1 MTARQ
6 QASVYRQQV
15 PALVKHIGWLASMAQ
30 GSSELLPGSI
40 YGRRRRCGKPGCRC
54 TRGHLHND
62 TVLAVH
68 ENGRRRL
75 VSLSAIDAAG
85 YGLLIRNW
93 RQFQRNRRE
102 LKRTF
107 KKLLLVYDK
116 LGKIRRMKKRE
127 QCLDR

>member
-62 TVLAVH
+62 TVLAVQ

-75 VSLSAIDAAG
+75 VSLSAIDADK
-85 YGLLIRNW
+85 YGQLVRNW
-93 RQFQRNRRE
+93 RQLQRNRRE
-102 LKRTF
+102 LERTF

-116 LGKIRRMKKRE
+116 LGRLRRMKKHK
-127 QCLDR
+127 

>member
-1 MTARQ
+1 MTSRQ

-30 GSSELLPGSI
+30 GSSALLPGSI

-54 TRGHLHND
+54 IRGHLHND

-75 VSLSAIDAAG
+75 VSLSAIDADK
-85 YGLLIRNW
+85 YGQLVRNW
-93 RQFQRNRRE
+93 RQFQGNRRE
-102 LKRTF
+102 LERTF
-107 KKLLLVYDK
+107 EKLLLVYDK
-116 LGKIRRMKKRE
+116 LGRIRRMKKRE
-127 QCLDR
+127 